1 MTYSVHRTA
10 RQARSRDTEDRIVAA
25 ARDLLR
31 KRGMEA
37 VTMQEIAVR
46 AGVSIGGLYAR
57 FPSKDSL
64 AAFLADRRVFEELER
79 ESAIMIDDDDAT
91 IEQIV
96 RRYLTTAA
104 ALYRKNR
111 SVLRAVYVATR
122 AGTDEALRAR
132 VREFNQALHRRL
144 RMAILAR
151 HEDIEHPRP
160 EVAVGLAILQM
171 MATLREVV
179 LFGQPVNDLVKLSEG
194 ELIDELTRSFTSYVG
209 VKRSKR

>member
-31 KRGMEA
+31 KRGVEA
-37 VTMQEIAVR
+37 VTMQEIAAR

-79 ESAIMIDDDDAT
+79 QSAIMIDDDAT

-132 VREFNQALHRRL
+132 VREFNQALHSRL
-144 RMAILAR
+144 RTAILMR
-151 HEDIEHPRP
+151 REEIEHPRP
-160 EVAVGLAILQM
+160 EAAVGLAILQM

-179 LFGQPVNDLVKLSEG
+179 LFGQPVNDLVKLSEA
-194 ELIDELTRSFTSYVG
+194 ELIDELTRAFTSYVG
-209 VKRSKR
+209 VKGSKR